1 MGSVV
6 KTLNWARLL
15 QYHPILS
22 SLDEEH
28 RQWLLSDEVSTER
41 RYEPGGLIVR
51 AGEVGDS
58 IFVIGSGSVE
68 AVLSAESGQTIPLSV
83 MREGDWFGEMAFFE
97 GKPRSATVGVRE
109 ACVVLEIKAREAR
122 RLVDEHPDIG
132 LKILLKVSERL
143 RSKNA
148 QILALFRAEQH
159 ARAEAEHANRAK
171 DHFLAIL
178 GHELRNPLGAIST
191 AIQVLDRLGEPDDQM
206 ARFRGIISRQTQH
219 LSRLVEDLLDVSK
232 SVTGKIVLHREP
244 LDLRGLAVRMLSS
257 FHEAGKT
264 TDHEIALTGG
274 PVTVNGDST
283 RLQQVVSNLLD
294 NAVKYTPAGGR
305 IELTIFADG
314 TDAVLRVR
322 DTGVGICPDMLPRI
336 FDLFVQANHSLD
348 GSERGLGLG
357 LALVKHLVELHGG
370 TVSVSSA
377 GPDRGS
383 EFVVRL
389 PQISGEAAPAHPG
402 RSQYLSHRARHIVLI
417 EDNRDFRCGLRS
429 LLELWGHRVE
439 EAATGGRGLELVR
452 ASRPEIVLLD
462 LGLPD
467 LDGYAVARSV
477 RSSPGGDTILLV
489 AISGYGRPEDRR
501 QAQEAGFDAHLTKPV
516 NADELAKILSRADGE
531 GTAH

>member
-1 MGSVV
+1 V

-22 SLDEEH
+22 SLGDEH

-41 RYEPGGLIVR
+41 SYEPGAVIVH

-58 IFVIGSGSVE
+58 IFVIGSGAVE
-68 AVLSAESGQTIPLSV
+68 AVLSAEGGQTIPLSV

-109 ACVVLEIKAREAR
+109 ACVVLEIKAQEAR
-122 RLVDEHPDIG
+122 RLVEEHPDIG
-132 LKILLKVSERL
+132 LKIMLKVSERL

-159 ARAEAEHANRAK
+159 ARAEADDANRAK
-171 DHFLAIL
+171 DHFLAMF

-191 AIQVLDRLGEPDDQM
+191 AIQVLDRLGEPDDPA

-219 LSRLVEDLLDVSK
+219 LSRLVEDLFDVSK
-232 SVTGKIVLHREP
+232 IVTGKIVLHREP
-244 LDLRGLAVRMLSS
+244 MDLRGLAVRMLSS

-264 TDHEIALTGG
+264 IDHEIALTGG
-274 PVTVNGDST
+274 PATVNGDPT

-305 IELTIFADG
+305 IELTVVAEG
-314 TDAVLRVR
+314 SDAVLRVR
-322 DTGVGICPDMLPRI
+322 DTGVGISSDMLPRI
-336 FDLFVQANHSLD
+336 FLPFVRANHPLD
-348 GSERGLGLG
+348 RSERGLGVG
-357 LALVKHLVELHGG
+357 LALVKRLVELHGG
-370 TVSVSSA
+370 TVTVSSA

-389 PQISGEAAPAHPG
+389 PRVSDATAPPPPARAERLP
-402 RSQYLSHRARHIVLI
+402 HRARHIVLI
-417 EDNRDFRCGLRS
+417 EDNRDFRYGLRR

-452 ASRPEIVLLD
+452 ASRPEIVLVD

-477 RSSPGGDTILLV
+477 RSAPGGNVILLV
-489 AISGYGRPEDRR
+489 AVTGYGRPEDRR
-501 QAQEAGFDAHLTKPV
+501 QAEEAGFDAHLTKPV
-516 NADELAKILSRADGE
+516 NAEELAKILSRADGE
-531 GTAH
+531 GTVH